1 MNFNTLVGTQ
11 TLAEHLDDPEWIV
24 VDCRFVLT
32 EPEAGRRAYT
42 QSHLP
47 GAHYLHLNEDL
58 SAPLTATTG
67 RHPLPDA
74 ARLAARLG
82 AIGIDETKQVV
93 VYDDSFGSMAVRLW
107 WLLRWLGH
115 DRVALLDGV
124 LGRWLREQRPMSA
137 DPPVITTTRFIAR
150 PNDGLWVDADA
161 VARVLAQGAGL
172 VVDARPEER
181 YTGAVETIDKVAG
194 HIPGALN
201 RPWEDNLAFNGGL
214 LSADELREEYA
225 SLLGERP
232 VSELIVMC
240 GSGVTACHHLLA
252 LEHAGLAGARLYAGS
267 WSEWITDPARPVA
280 KGEADG

>member
-1 MNFNTLVGTQ
+1 MNLNTLVDTQ
-11 TLAEHLDDPEWIV
+11 TLADHLSDPGWVV

-32 EPEAGRRAYT
+32 DPAAGRRGYT
-42 QSHLP
+42 QSHIP
-47 GAHYLHLNEDL
+47 GAHYLDLNEDL
-58 SAPLTATTG
+58 SAPHTAATG

-74 ARLAARLG
+74 GRLAERLG

-115 DRVALLDGV
+115 TRVALLDGV
-124 LGRWLREQRPMSA
+124 LGKWLREQRPMSA
-137 DPPVITTTRFIAR
+137 DLPVSTPARFVAHAD
-150 PNDGLWVDADA
+150 DGLWVNADE
-161 VARVLAQGAGL
+161 VAHALAQGAGL

-181 YTGAVETIDKVAG
+181 YSGAVETIDKVAG
-194 HIPGALN
+194 HIPGTVS

-214 LSADELREEYA
+214 LSADELHEEFTT
-225 SLLGERP
+225 LLGARP
-232 VSELIVMC
+232 ARELIVMC

-252 LEHAGLAGARLYAGS
+252 LEHAGLSGARLYAGS

-280 KGEADG
+280 TSE